1 MPTLRH
7 RSATLG
13 RHHEVEGGDD
23 VWSWCL
29 GCARFSSVGRCEFGR
44 STGKPG
50 SRQDRGPTLYISMR
64 DLPQIAAKRFQ
75 DEAAFRT
82 RELSTPALHVQ
93 LSIGRYSRRLSERT
107 GAAA

>member
-13 RHHEVEGGDD
+13 RHHKVEGGDD

-44 STGKPG
+44 VPDLKEG
-50 SRQDRGPTLYISMR
+50 LYFGE
-64 DLPQIAAKRFQ
+64 DLDASDPRVIAGWPLHGANLFPKDMPELAVAVRTFLA
-75 DEAAFRT
+75 EA
-82 RELSTPALHVQ
+82 
-93 LSIGRYSRRLSERT
+93 ER
-107 GAAA
+107 AA